1 MSAAAQQASL
11 DRSLRLLALAC
22 FFSMASLRWC
32 DALVPVLSREF
43 GGSVGEASR
52 VVYVFA
58 IAYGVMQL
66 LFGPLGDRV
75 GKVRVV
81 CWACAVCALAAVASA
96 LAPNLGWLTAARVFH
111 GAAAAGVIP
120 LSMAWVGD
128 QVPWDRRHV
137 VMARQMTYTV
147 TGMIAGQWLAG
158 VFADTVGW
166 RWGFGVLAIGFVAAT
181 VGLLRLQQHL
191 AQQAKAA
198 ASTPAQAQAASH
210 APISAWARMAAVW
223 QLPKARQVLVLVAIE
238 GGFAFSAM
246 AFAPTHLHDRLGLA
260 VSMAGAIMVGYGL
273 GGLLYSRC
281 AHWILQ
287 RLVPLSMAACGAA
300 LVGASWLAMA
310 WVPHTAWAPP
320 LCMTAGLGF
329 YMVHNTLQLRATQMA
344 PAHRGTAV
352 ALFACALFLGQSVAM
367 LVAAWVMDRWGT
379 ALVLSGCGAG
389 LLAVA
394 WAVRRLPTD
403 PAPALSA

>member
-1 MSAAAQQASL
+1 MSAGTADASL

-22 FFSMASLRWC
+22 FVSMASLRWG
-32 DALVPVLSREF
+32 DALVPVLSHEF
-43 GGSVGEASR
+43 GGSAGEASR
-52 VVYVFA
+52 VVYGFA
-58 IAYGVMQL
+58 LAYGVMQL

-75 GKVRVV
+75 GKIRVV
-81 CWACAVCALAAVASA
+81 SWACA
-96 LAPNLGWLTAARVFH
+96 LAPSLGWLTAARVFH

-147 TGMIAGQWLAG
+147 FGMIAGQWLAG

-166 RWGFGVLAIGFVAAT
+166 RWGFAVLALGFVAAT
-181 VGLLRLQQHL
+181 GGLLRLRKDL
-191 AQQAKAA
+191 AMQAA
-198 ASTPAQAQAASH
+198 ALPAPPSEAA
-210 APISAWARMAAVW
+210 APPLGAWARMGAVW
-223 QLPKARQVLVLVAIE
+223 RLPKARQVLLLVALE
-238 GGFAFSAM
+238 GGFAFSAA
-246 AFAPTHLHDRLGLA
+246 AFTPTHLHNALGLA
-260 VSMAGAIMVGYGL
+260 VSMAGSIMVGYGL
-273 GGLLYSRC
+273 GGLLYSRS
-281 AHWILQ
+281 AHWL
-287 RLVPLSMAACGAA
+287 LKHLAPLTMAALGAV
-300 LVGASWLAMA
+300 LVGVSWLTMA
-310 WVPHTAWAPP
+310 WVSHAAWAPP
-320 LCMTAGLGF
+320 LCLVAGLGF

-379 ALVLSGCGAG
+379 AQVLSGCGAG

>member
-1 MSAAAQQASL
+1 MSAGTQEASL
-11 DRSLRLLALAC
+11 NRSLRLLALAC
-22 FFSMASLRWC
+22 FVSMASLRWG

-43 GGSVGEASR
+43 GGSAGEASR
-52 VVYVFA
+52 VVYGFA

-75 GKVRVV
+75 GKIRVV
-81 CWACAVCALAAVASA
+81 SWACAVCAVAAVACA
-96 LAPNLGWLTAARVFH
+96 LAPGLGWLTVARVFH

-137 VMARQMTYTV
+137 VMAQQMTYTV

-181 VGLLRLQQHL
+181 AGLLRLQRDL
-191 AQQAKAA
+191 AQQAA
-198 ASTPAQAQAASH
+198 ASPLPPTQMAVPAV
-210 APISAWARMAAVW
+210 SAWARMAAVW
-223 QLPKARQVLVLVAIE
+223 RLPKARQVLLLVALE
-238 GGFAFSAM
+238 GGFAFSAV
-246 AFAPTHLHDRLGLA
+246 AFAPTHLHDALGLA
-260 VSMAGAIMVGYGL
+260 VSMAGSIMVGYGL
-273 GGLLYSRC
+273 GGLLYTRS
-281 AHWILQ
+281 APWLLK
-287 RLVPLSMAACGAA
+287 RLAPLTMAAGGAA

-310 WVPHTAWAPP
+310 WVSHAAWALP
-320 LCMTAGLGF
+320 LCAAAGLGF

-367 LVAAWVMDRWGT
+367 LIAAWVMDRWGT
-379 ALVLSGCGAG
+379 AWVLAGCGAG
-389 LLAVA
+389 LLAVG
-394 WAVRRLPTD
+394 WAVRRLPVD
-403 PAPALSA
+403 PAPQPA